1 MECCKTLSSLKFDK
15 YQKSKE
21 HTGIDYRYLRK
32 YASQEIDNDHHV
44 NQLLTRK
51 RRSDA
56 IDEAVVE
63 RVEAQYD
70 FFSSFIPDKKA
81 VSSKTLESKRILSD
95 PMSKVHEEFKKT
107 NPDIQVSLSHFHK
120 LRPNIVKTAHQMK
133 LPKQCM

>member
-1 MECCKTLSSLKFDK
+1 M
-15 YQKSKE
+15 
-21 HTGIDYRYLRK
+21 
-32 YASQEIDNDHHV
+32 
-44 NQLLTRK
+44 LTRK

-95 PMSKVHEEFKKT
+95 PISKVPEEFKKT
-107 NPDIQVSLSHFHK
+107 NPDIQVSLSHFYK
-120 LRPNIVKTAHQMK
+120 LRPNSVKTARQMK
-133 LPKQCM
+133 LYQSRCEYCCNAKLKLDVVNRLCEKHQ